1 VYVLEMHG
9 VLQRIGLEILGLGWN
24 Q

>member
-1 VYVLEMHG
+1 MHG
-9 VLQRIGLEILGLGWN
+9 VLQRIGLEILGVGWN